1 MTSLQNPPLSA
12 DASDPLHAP
21 MPTRAL
27 GPTGHHA
34 SLLTLGGVK
43 WDTQL
48 PEDDA
53 IALVHRAIELGVNTF
68 DTAAGYGNG
77 QSEARLGKALE
88 GRRDGVWINTKTGKR
103 DYDGACR
110 QIDESLQRL
119 RTDRIDLF
127 FIHGIDNDDDLARV
141 LAKDSVRQAIEKYRD
156 QGVIR
161 FAGVSGHWYKHN
173 MQRLLEA
180 VELDAVLLPAGL
192 FNAAYDYDYFAEVVP
207 AARQRKMAVLG
218 MKVFGAG
225 RVQHAASIEPYLRY
239 SLHQDLDTAVIGFD
253 SIAQLEQTVRIIKQ
267 QPGPLT
273 PAEIESLKP
282 EAVAVTPEFGKGEF
296 GWVSHYRKQG

>member
-1 MTSLQNPPLSA
+1 MTSLTDTPPTTTA
-12 DASDPLHAP
+12 DDPLHAP
-21 MPTRAL
+21 MPTRVL
-27 GPTGHHA
+27 GSTGHRA

-43 WDTQL
+43 WDTRL
-48 PEDDA
+48 DEDDA
-53 IALVHRAIELGVNTF
+53 IALIHRAIDLGVNTF
-68 DTAAGYGNG
+68 DTAVAYGNG

-88 GRRDGVWINTKTGKR
+88 GRRDAVWLNTKTTRR
-103 DYDGACR
+103 DYDDACR
-110 QIDESLQRL
+110 QIDESLERL

-141 LAKDSVRQAIEKYRD
+141 LAKDSVLQAIEKYRD

-173 MQRLLEA
+173 MQRLIEA

-192 FNAAYDYDYFAEVVP
+192 FNVAYDYDYFAEVVP

-239 SLHQDLDTAVIGFD
+239 SLNLDLDTAVIGCD

-267 QPGPLT
+267 QPPALSA
-273 PAEIESLKP
+273 AEIDALKP
-282 EAVAVTPEFGKGEF
+282 EAVAITQDFDKGEF
-296 GWVSHYRKQG
+296 GWVSHYRR

>member
-1 MTSLQNPPLSA
+1 MTTLTPTPTAAAEN
-12 DASDPLHAP
+12 DPLLAP

-27 GPTGHHA
+27 GKTGHHA

-43 WDTQL
+43 WDTKL

-53 IALVHRAIELGVNTF
+53 IALIHRAIELGVNTF
-68 DTAAGYGNG
+68 DTAVAYGNG
-77 QSEARLGKALE
+77 QSETRLGKALE
-88 GRRDGVWINTKTGKR
+88 GRRDAVWINTKTGKR

-110 QIDESLQRL
+110 QIEESLERL

-141 LAKDSVRQAIEKYRD
+141 LAKDSVLQAIEKYRD

-180 VELDAVLLPAGL
+180 VALDAALLPAGL
-192 FNAAYDYDYFAEVVP
+192 FNAAYDYDYFAKVVP
-207 AARQRKMAVLG
+207 AARQRDMAVLG
-218 MKVFGAG
+218 MKIFAAG

-239 SLHQDLDTAVIGFD
+239 SLHLDLDTAVIGCD
-253 SIAQLEQTVRIIKQ
+253 SIAQLEQTVRLVKQ
-267 QPGPLT
+267 QPPALT
-273 PAEIESLKP
+273 AAEADALKP
-282 EAVAVTPEFGKGEF
+282 EALAVTQEFGKGEF
-296 GWVSHYRKQG
+296 SWVSHYRV